1 MKVYWFGIFS
11 EKMSRK
17 RIESGVSRKK
27 QVSLYMWSGVGYRKS
42 EKRKCERLKR
52 LHVLL
57 VISICSS
64 VPFRTNEFVPA
75 ICGLLI
81 VFSQG

>member
-1 MKVYWFGIFS
+1 MVGFV

-17 RIESGVSRKK
+17 RIASGLGRKK
-27 QVSLYMWSGVGYRKS
+27 QVSLYMWSGVDYRKT

-57 VISICSS
+57 VISICKS

-75 ICGLLI
+75 ICGLLT

>member
-1 MKVYWFGIFS
+1 MFDVFD
-11 EKMSRK
+11 EKMARK
-17 RIESGVSRKK
+17 QIESGVSRKK
-27 QVSLYMWSGVGYRKS
+27 QVSLYMWSGVGCRKN
-42 EKRKCERLKR
+42 EKQKCERLKH

-57 VISICSS
+57 VISICNS

-75 ICGLLI
+75 ICGLLN

>member
-1 MKVYWFGIFS
+1 MFVFFE
-11 EKMSRK
+11 EKMARK
-17 RIESGVSRKK
+17 RIESGLTRKK
-27 QVSLYMWSGVGYRKS
+27 QVSLYMWSGVGSRKN

-57 VISICSS
+57 VISISNGL
-64 VPFRTNEFVPA
+64 PFRTNEFVPA
-75 ICGLLI
+75 ICGLLT